1 MTKLTLRADA
11 ARNREA
17 LIEAAAE
24 AFADHGLDVPVEEIA
39 RRAKVGVGTV
49 YRHFGGKEQLI
60 DAILDKRIAEMV
72 ALAEKALAEDDP
84 WHGIVTFVVEGFE
97 MQARDRAL
105 KEVLLCTSRGG
116 ERIAAARER
125 LAPLVHAIV
134 RRAQRAGVLRGD
146 VEPSDLVMLH
156 LMLGAV
162 ADFARDEDP
171 ELWRRYVPVLLR
183 GLRPRKADTDVEQRL
198 PHPALSEQ
206 RFERAMARWHSR

>member
-1 MTKLTLRADA
+1 VTKITLRADA

-17 LIEAAAE
+17 LIEAAAK
-24 AFADHGLDVPVEEIA
+24 AFAEQGLDVPVEEIA
-39 RRAKVGVGTV
+39 RRAGVGVGTV

-60 DAILDKRIAEMV
+60 DAILDQRIGEMA
-72 ALAEKALAEDDP
+72 ALAEKALAEEDP
-84 WHGIVTFVVEGFE
+84 WQGIVTFVVEGFE

-125 LAPLVHAIV
+125 LAPLLRAIV
-134 RRAQRAGVLRGD
+134 TRAQQAGAVR
-146 VEPSDLVMLH
+146 SDLEPTDLFMLH

-171 ELWRRYVPVLLR
+171 QLWRRYVPILLG
-183 GLRPRKADTDVEQRL
+183 GLEPRRTGAEPL
-198 PHPALSEQ
+198 PHPPLDDE
-206 RFERAMARWHSR
+206 RFEQAMARWHRR